1 MEQPG
6 IAVALFNA
14 RHFRK
19 QAGWRKLESWQ
30 QPKFGI
36 CPDLGQ
42 SVSQSETRLV
52 AVEARENE

>member
-14 RHFRK
+14 GRFCQ

-30 QPKFGI
+30 QPKFAI

-42 SVSQSETRLV
+42 SVSQKETWLV